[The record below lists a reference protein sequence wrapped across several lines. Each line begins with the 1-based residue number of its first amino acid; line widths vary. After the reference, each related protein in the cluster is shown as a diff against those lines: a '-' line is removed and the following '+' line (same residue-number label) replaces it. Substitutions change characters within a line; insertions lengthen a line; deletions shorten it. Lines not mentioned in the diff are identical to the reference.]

1 MSNVEKFHEPRGG
14 DLHQISPYKH
24 WDDGMEIPWMP
35 MIKKH
40 NNRST
45 VQQRTTEGTATR
57 QNNGTIGGSKCTNHS

>member
-40 NNRST
+40 NNRRA
-45 VQQRTTEGTATR
+45 VRQQTAE
-57 QNNGTIGGSKCTNHS
+57 